1 MQDIAK
7 NERPYNKIRQD
18 IIDLIRSLKNVE
30 GFTDQDL
37 LKMAIN
43 IEGDETIKADII
55 QDLLCHYRDFDL
67 IMDEGLFYPQKK
79 ETMWSEKEVQEK
91 IKQAKLDAVKEFAE
105 RLKEN
110 TLEIELGGIHKYKV
124 ISVQGIEHY
133 EKEFEKRLSS
143 GESEEVTTPKE
154 TQDLYAMFRMEIDKY
169 AVPLIVDDFLEFVEL
184 IRVDGEIVGMCGGA
198 DGYIDC
204 LYVLPK
210 HRRQGYA
217 KKLALDWYGR
227 YGRGKN
233 ATRLHIVNNNIPAL
247 KFWNSVFEL
256 KEIECSTVDTLY
268 EIVKVRD

>member
-1 MQDIAK
+1 MQDIVK
-7 NERPYNKIRQD
+7 SERPYMKIRQD
-18 IIDLIRSLKNVE
+18 IIDLIRSLKNIE
-30 GFTDQDL
+30 SFTAQDL
-37 LKMAIN
+37 LEMAIN

-55 QDLLCHYRDFDL
+55 QDLLCHYSNFDL
-67 IMDEGLFYPQKK
+67 VMYEGRFYPQKK

-105 RLKEN
+105 SLKKHSYFDN
-110 TLEIELGGIHKYKV
+110 KDQRNVVAEII
-124 ISVQGIEHY
+124 IEHY
-133 EKEFEKRLSS
+133 EKVFEKRLSLS
-143 GESEEVTTPKE
+143 ESEEVTTPKDTYE
-154 TQDLYAMFRMEIDKY
+154 MYEMFRKEIDKY
-169 AVPLIVDDFLEFVEL
+169 TIPLIVDDFLEFVEL

-227 YGRGKN
+227 YGRGEK

-247 KFWNSVFEL
+247 NFWNSVFEL
-256 KEIECSTVDTLY
+256 KEVDCSSVDTLY

>member
-1 MQDIAK
+1 MQDIVK

-55 QDLLCHYRDFDL
+55 QDLLCHYRSFDL
-67 IMDEGLFYPQKK
+67 VMDEGRFYPQKK
-79 ETMWSEKEVQEK
+79 EKMWSEKEVQEK
-91 IKQAKLDAVKEFAE
+91 IRQARLDAVKEFAE
-105 RLKEN
+105 KLVEKHSWDVPYE
-110 TLEIELGGIHKYKV
+110 TEDAHY
-124 ISVQGIEHY
+124 VQVVDVGAVEDFVEEFTVKN
-133 EKEFEKRLSS
+133 EK
-143 GESEEVTTPKE
+143 GATPKR
-154 TQDLYAMFRMEIDKY
+154 TQELYAMFRMEIDKY

-184 IRVDGEIVGMCGGA
+184 IRVDGEIAGMCGGA

-256 KEIECSTVDTLY
+256 EEVDCSAVDTLY
-268 EIVKVRD
+268 EIVKVRE